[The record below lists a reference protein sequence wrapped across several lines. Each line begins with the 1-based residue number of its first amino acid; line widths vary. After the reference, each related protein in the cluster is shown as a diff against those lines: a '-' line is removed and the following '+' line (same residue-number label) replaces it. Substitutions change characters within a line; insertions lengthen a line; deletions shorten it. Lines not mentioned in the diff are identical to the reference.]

1 MQICYHTHNL
11 HLMKFKKAL
20 EILFKDI
27 EEIENI
33 LSGLENSDPG
43 DQLLLNLALSKLDN
57 LKNNFRIA
65 ADGADLRNRE
75 APSVTPGS
83 ASPDDQVIE
92 EKRETVTRIA
102 EPEENSAMNDE
113 SSRETILEVNEQEKV
128 PEQTDQPKKKE
139 KQKQVLSDRYQ
150 SQKFRNE
157 KLASK
162 QGSKKLDAKLQEQ
175 PIQDIYKSIA
185 LNERFRY
192 IKELF
197 HGDSTLFSDTI
208 QYLNQVKNLDEAE
221 MYIREQFDWDPEHEL
236 VTQLYQLVGRK
247 LKSGGHG

>member
-1 MQICYHTHNL
+1 MQICYHPHNL

-57 LKNNFRIA
+57 LKDNFRIA
-65 ADGADLRNRE
+65 ANGADLRNRE

-83 ASPDDQVIE
+83 VSADDQVIE
-92 EKRETVTRIA
+92 ERRETPTGIT
-102 EPEENSAMNDE
+102 EPEKNSSENEETD
-113 SSRETILEVNEQEKV
+113 RDTILEAIEQENV
-128 PEQTDQPKKKE
+128 PEPSDQTKKRG

-175 PIQDIYKSIA
+175 PIKDIYKSIA

-208 QYLNQVKNLDEAE
+208 QYLNQVKSLDEAE
-221 MYIREQFDWDPEHEL
+221 SYIREQFDWDPEHEL